1 MLFGCL
7 KMLYGRSGM
16 LKRWLQMTWD
26 GSGWRG
32 MLWRCF
38 GDDLGC
44 CGVLE
49 FGGGRLL
56 TQKNVFS
63 FFFSF
68 SVSLF
73 YLLYLSTFMVFWEE
87 RWASLSSRRIS
98 SRSST
103 KHRTRRR
110 RRRRRK
116 RRRWKRRRWKRRRGR
131 KWITTAAFYSLL
143 QPFQGIRIQINHHS
157 KISNQI

>member
-1 MLFGCL
+1 MLWRLLETDLRCL
-7 KMLYGRSGM
+7 KLHRDAFWM
-16 LKRWLQMTWD
+16 LKRWLQMTCD

-68 SVSLF
+68 SVSIF

-110 RRRRRK
+110 RRRRR
-116 RRRWKRRRWKRRRGR
+116 RWKRRRGR

-143 QPFQGIRIQINHHS
+143 QPFQGIRIQINHNS
-157 KISNQI
+157 KNSNQI